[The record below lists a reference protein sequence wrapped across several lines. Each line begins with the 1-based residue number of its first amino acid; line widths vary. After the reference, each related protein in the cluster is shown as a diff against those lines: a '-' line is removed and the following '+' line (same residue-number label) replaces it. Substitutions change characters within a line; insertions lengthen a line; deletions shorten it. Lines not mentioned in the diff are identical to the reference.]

1 MRIVQIGAYPV
12 SSDCIGGG
20 VEASVYGL
28 AQEQSLA
35 HEVHVF
41 DVPRIGGRKAVDKEG
56 SVIVHRFCNTGKRQY
71 QTARQVASMAQE
83 ICELRPDV
91 CHVHGTGLFSWM
103 MFRTLKSQGQKM
115 IVTVHGLIRV
125 EKRNQLK
132 KHITAKRLF
141 QCLYQSR
148 VERRFLTHLPLA
160 IVDTEYV
167 RGMVSRYP
175 IRKKPV
181 MYVVP
186 QGIDEDFFLM
196 KCATDSSVILSVGA
210 IGSRKGHLLTLRA
223 FELLREEGVDARLV
237 IVGTVA
243 EQAYLEQLQAALAN
257 SKFRESVQ
265 LYTNLPVENLK
276 QLYKEAHLFVLHS
289 EEESQGIVFAEA
301 MATGLPIVSTHVGG
315 IPYVVMSR
323 KNGLLTRYG
332 DVKAFADAMA
342 CLMTDRNKWMGM
354 SDASRELAQDYHWSV
369 ISEKILRIYHTVVEI
384 N

>member
-1 MRIVQIGAYPV
+1 M
-12 SSDCIGGG
+12 
-20 VEASVYGL
+20 
-28 AQEQSLA
+28 
-35 HEVHVF
+35 
-41 DVPRIGGRKAVDKEG
+41 
-56 SVIVHRFCNTGKRQY
+56 IVHRFCNTGKRQY

-315 IPYVVMSR
+315 IPYVVMSG
-323 KNGLLTRYG
+323 KNGLLTQYG